1 MATKGHCDLV
11 ARVDVVVPV
20 GSLEALHVEG
30 PRLLAEP
37 TCDLHTER
45 HEHRA
50 FARGEV
56 PVVETGAPVAA
67 LVGLGHIRP
76 LSRARSL
83 GARPPPRLPNAPP
96 PIGP

>member
-1 MATKGHCDLV
+1 
-11 ARVDVVVPV
+11 
-20 GSLEALHVEG
+20 
-30 PRLLAEP
+30 
-37 TCDLHTER
+37 
-45 HEHRA
+45 
-50 FARGEV
+50 
-56 PVVETGAPVAA
+56 VVETGAPVAA

>member
-1 MATKGHCDLV
+1 MAREGHGDPV

-20 GSLEALHVEG
+20 GPLEALPIEG

-45 HEHRA
+45 HKHRA
-50 FARGEV
+50 FARGEA
-56 PVVETGAPVAA
+56 PMVVQTAAPVAA

-76 LSRARSL
+76 LSSL
-83 GARPPPRLPNAPP
+83 HVLGSAANRCC
-96 PIGP
+96 